1 MILNHSAGL
10 PALRTKVKDGGFLD
24 WDYMVR
30 LIENEKLTLN
40 PGEETGYHDDYRMVN
55 W

>member
-10 PALRTKVKDGGFLD
+10 PIKNKVKDGGFLD

-30 LIENEKLTLN
+30 LIENEKLPNRRELI
-40 PGEETGYHDDYRMVN
+40 PYDDYGMVD